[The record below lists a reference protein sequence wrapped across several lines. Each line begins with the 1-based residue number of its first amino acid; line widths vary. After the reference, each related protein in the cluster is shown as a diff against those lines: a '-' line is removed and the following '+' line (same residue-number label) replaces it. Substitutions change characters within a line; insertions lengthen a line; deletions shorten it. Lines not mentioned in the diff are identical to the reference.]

1 MTLVTQAVIFA
12 AQAHD
17 GAARKGSEIPY
28 IVHPMEVVAIAS
40 TMTDDPQVLAA
51 AALHDVM
58 EDCGVTFET
67 LSERFGVRVAR
78 LVCEESQ
85 RVCGDPCLTWN
96 ARKLGAVKRICGGCR
111 AAKIIAL
118 SDKLSNMRA
127 ISRDFARSGEAVFQ
141 RFHQRDKRRHAWY
154 YRSCAVGLRDELGE
168 TDAWRELSALVERV
182 FSGVESLAPDEAARR
197 AATNARYERI
207 SEQKPRNRLTKFA
220 ASCIIND
227 WFRDGLHRGNAVR
240 ARLSWRLLPLLL

>member
-154 YRSCAVGLRDELGE
+154 YRSCAVGKPTHGASCPRWWSGCSA
-168 TDAWRELSALVERV
+168 AWRALR
-182 FSGVESLAPDEAARR
+182 RTRRRCR
-197 AATNARYERI
+197 AATNVRYERI

-220 ASCIIND
+220 VSCIIND
-227 WFRDGLHRGNAVR
+227 WFRDGLHRGNMVR
-240 ARLSWRLLPLLL
+240 ARLSWRLVPLLL

>member
-58 EDCGVTFET
+58 EDCGVTFEA

-127 ISRDFARSGEAVFQ
+127 ISRDFAA
-141 RFHQRDKRRHAWY
+141 KRRG
-154 YRSCAVGLRDELGE
+154 RVPAVSSARQAPPRVVLPQLRGGAAG
-168 TDAWRELSALVERV
+168 TSWAKPTRGASWPRWWSGCS
-182 FSGVESLAPDEAARR
+182 SGVESLAPDDAALPRGDAR
-197 AATNARYERI
+197 A
-207 SEQKPRNRLTKFA
+207 
-220 ASCIIND
+220 
-227 WFRDGLHRGNAVR
+227 V
-240 ARLSWRLLPLLL
+240 

>member
-40 TMTDDPQVLAA
+40 TMTDDPQGLAA

-111 AAKIIAL
+111 AAKII
-118 SDKLSNMRA
+118 DIME
-127 ISRDFARSGEAVFQ
+127 ARGFVS
-141 RFHQRDKRRHAWY
+141 
-154 YRSCAVGLRDELGE
+154 
-168 TDAWRELSALVERV
+168 
-182 FSGVESLAPDEAARR
+182 APDG
-197 AATNARYERI
+197 
-207 SEQKPRNRLTKFA
+207 QKPREVLISKTQYREMVVNNDERL
-220 ASCIIND
+220 N
-227 WFRDGLHRGNAVR
+227 
-240 ARLSWRLLPLLL
+240 

>member
-1 MTLVTQAVIFA
+1 
-12 AQAHD
+12 
-17 GAARKGSEIPY
+17 
-28 IVHPMEVVAIAS
+28 MEVVAIAS

-78 LVCEESQ
+78 LVCEES
-85 RVCGDPCLTWN
+85 
-96 ARKLGAVKRICGGCR
+96 KRICGGCR

-127 ISRDFARSGEAVFQ
+127 ISRDYARSGEAVFQ

-168 TDAWRELSALVERV
+168 TDAWRELSALVEQV
-182 FSGVESLAPDEAARR
+182 FSGVESLAPDEAALPRGDER
-197 AATNARYERI
+197 A
-207 SEQKPRNRLTKFA
+207 
-220 ASCIIND
+220 
-227 WFRDGLHRGNAVR
+227 V
-240 ARLSWRLLPLLL
+240 

>member
-58 EDCGVTFET
+58 EDCGVTFDA
-67 LSERFGVRVAR
+67 LSERFGVRVAG

-85 RVCGDPCLTWN
+85 RACGDPCLTWN
-96 ARKLGAVKRICGGCR
+96 ARKLSTVKRICGGCR
-111 AAKIIAL
+111 ATKIIAL

-127 ISRDFARSGEAVFQ
+127 ISRDFARDGEAMFLK
-141 RFHQRDKRRHAWY
+141 FHQHDKRRHAWY
-154 YRSCAVGLRDELGE
+154 YRRLR
-168 TDAWRELSALVERV
+168 
-182 FSGVESLAPDEAARR
+182 SGIAGR
-197 AATNARYERI
+197 TG
-207 SEQKPRNRLTKFA
+207 RNR
-220 ASCIIND
+220 
-227 WFRDGLHRGNAVR
+227 RV
-240 ARLSWRLLPLLL
+240 ARTGHAGGTGV

>member
-17 GAARKGSEIPY
+17 GAARKGGEIPY

-58 EDCGVTFET
+58 EDCGVTFDT
-67 LSERFGVRVAR
+67 LSACFGVRVAG

-85 RVCGDPCLTWN
+85 RACGDPCLTWN
-96 ARKLGAVKRICGGCR
+96 ARKLSAVKRICGGCR
-111 AAKIIAL
+111 ATKIIAL

-127 ISRDFARSGEAVFQ
+127 ISRD
-141 RFHQRDKRRHAWY
+141 
-154 YRSCAVGLRDELGE
+154 L
-168 TDAWRELSALVERV
+168 
-182 FSGVESLAPDEAARR
+182 P
-197 AATNARYERI
+197 ATAKKC
-207 SEQKPRNRLTKFA
+207 S
-220 ASCIIND
+220 
-227 WFRDGLHRGNAVR
+227 
-240 ARLSWRLLPLLL
+240 

>member
-67 LSERFGVRVAR
+67 LSERFGVRDVVINYVDPVIGAHSGPGTMA
-78 LVCEESQ
+78 LFYMAES
-85 RVCGDPCLTWN
+85 
-96 ARKLGAVKRICGGCR
+96 
-111 AAKIIAL
+111 
-118 SDKLSNMRA
+118 
-127 ISRDFARSGEAVFQ
+127 
-141 RFHQRDKRRHAWY
+141 
-154 YRSCAVGLRDELGE
+154 
-168 TDAWRELSALVERV
+168 
-182 FSGVESLAPDEAARR
+182 
-197 AATNARYERI
+197 
-207 SEQKPRNRLTKFA
+207 RN
-220 ASCIIND
+220 
-227 WFRDGLHRGNAVR
+227 
-240 ARLSWRLLPLLL
+240 

>member
-58 EDCGVTFET
+58 EDCGVTFDM
-67 LSERFGVRVAR
+67 LSERFGVRVAG

-85 RVCGDPCLTWN
+85 R
-96 ARKLGAVKRICGGCR
+96 GCR
-111 AAKIIAL
+111 ATKIIAL

-182 FSGVESLAPDEAARR
+182 FSGVESLAPDEAALPRGDER
-197 AATNARYERI
+197 A
-207 SEQKPRNRLTKFA
+207 
-220 ASCIIND
+220 
-227 WFRDGLHRGNAVR
+227 V
-240 ARLSWRLLPLLL
+240 

>member
-67 LSERFGVRVAR
+67 LSERFGVREQIDLGMTEDEWFKYAFDNSRLPEEISWGEYQEKGYYYPKLDPNWKDLPAGMRPFYEDPEANPLDTPTGKLEFWSQALADNFPDDKERTPMAR
-78 LVCEESQ
+78 WPGKRGLDTRRIAVGRALQEVSAAHHREPWQ
-85 RVCGDPCLTWN
+85 M
-96 ARKLGAVKRICGGCR
+96 ARAR
-111 AAKIIAL
+111 A
-118 SDKLSNMRA
+118 
-127 ISRDFARSGEAVFQ
+127 G
-141 RFHQRDKRRHAWY
+141 RRHQ
-154 YRSCAVGLRDELGE
+154 V
-168 TDAWRELSALVERV
+168 V
-182 FSGVESLAPDEAARR
+182 P
-197 AATNARYERI
+197 
-207 SEQKPRNRLTKFA
+207 
-220 ASCIIND
+220 
-227 WFRDGLHRGNAVR
+227 
-240 ARLSWRLLPLLL
+240 

>member
-111 AAKIIAL
+111 ARR
-118 SDKLSNMRA
+118 S
-127 ISRDFARSGEAVFQ
+127 SRF
-141 RFHQRDKRRHAWY
+141 
-154 YRSCAVGLRDELGE
+154 
-168 TDAWRELSALVERV
+168 
-182 FSGVESLAPDEAARR
+182 P
-197 AATNARYERI
+197 
-207 SEQKPRNRLTKFA
+207 
-220 ASCIIND
+220 IN
-227 WFRDGLHRGNAVR
+227 
-240 ARLSWRLLPLLL
+240 

>member
-96 ARKLGAVKRICGGCR
+96 ARKLSTVKRICGGCR
-111 AAKIIAL
+111 ATKIIAL

-182 FSGVESLAPDEAARR
+182 FSGVESLRR
-197 AATNARYERI
+197 TRRRCRAVTNVRYERI

-227 WFRDGLHRGNAVR
+227 WFRDGLHRRNTVR

>member
-28 IVHPMEVVAIAS
+28 IVHPMEVAIAS

-58 EDCGVTFET
+58 EDCGVTFDA
-67 LSERFGVRVAR
+67 LSERFGVRVAG

-85 RVCGDPCLTWN
+85 RACGDPCLTWN
-96 ARKLGAVKRICGGCR
+96 ARKLSAVKRICGGCR
-111 AAKIIAL
+111 ATKIIAL

-127 ISRDFARSGEAVFQ
+127 ISRDFARNGEAVFQ

-154 YRSCAVGLRDELGE
+154 YRSAARWGSGTSWRNRRMARAVRAGG
-168 TDAWRELSALVERV
+168 A
-182 FSGVESLAPDEAARR
+182 GVQRRESLAPDDSAAARR
-197 AATNARYERI
+197 RTCGM
-207 SEQKPRNRLTKFA
+207 SEFPNQKRETA
-220 ASCIIND
+220 
-227 WFRDGLHRGNAVR
+227 
-240 ARLSWRLLPLLL
+240 

>member
-67 LSERFGVRVAR
+67 LSERFGVRVAG

-127 ISRDFARSGEAVFQ
+127 ISRDFARNGEAVFQ
-141 RFHQRDKRRHAWY
+141 
-154 YRSCAVGLRDELGE
+154 L
-168 TDAWRELSALVERV
+168 ALVLNHYDTGQVVPVTQRGGAW
-182 FSGVESLAPDEAARR
+182 FISGADLLR
-197 AATNARYERI
+197 A
-207 SEQKPRNRLTKFA
+207 
-220 ASCIIND
+220 
-227 WFRDGLHRGNAVR
+227 GLPPHC
-240 ARLSWRLLPLLL
+240 

>member
-67 LSERFGVRVAR
+67 LSERFG
-78 LVCEESQ
+78 
-85 RVCGDPCLTWN
+85 
-96 ARKLGAVKRICGGCR
+96 GACR
-111 AAKIIAL
+111 ADETAGTRL
-118 SDKLSNMRA
+118 R
-127 ISRDFARSGEAVFQ
+127 
-141 RFHQRDKRRHAWY
+141 RFGQNP
-154 YRSCAVGLRDELGE
+154 G
-168 TDAWRELSALVERV
+168 
-182 FSGVESLAPDEAARR
+182 
-197 AATNARYERI
+197 
-207 SEQKPRNRLTKFA
+207 
-220 ASCIIND
+220 
-227 WFRDGLHRGNAVR
+227 
-240 ARLSWRLLPLLL
+240 

>member
-85 RVCGDPCLTWN
+85 RGQADLRRLPRGEDHRAFRQIEQH
-96 ARKLGAVKRICGGCR
+96 AR
-111 AAKIIAL
+111 
-118 SDKLSNMRA
+118 
-127 ISRDFARSGEAVFQ
+127 
-141 RFHQRDKRRHAWY
+141 HQPGFCPKRRGRVPAVSSA
-154 YRSCAVGLRDELGE
+154 RQAPPCVVLPQLRGGAQGRAGRNRRMARAVRAGGAGVQRRGESCAGRGG
-168 TDAWRELSALVERV
+168 A
-182 FSGVESLAPDEAARR
+182 AARR
-197 AATNARYERI
+197 RTCGM
-207 SEQKPRNRLTKFA
+207 SEFPNKNRETA
-220 ASCIIND
+220 
-227 WFRDGLHRGNAVR
+227 
-240 ARLSWRLLPLLL
+240 